1 MIRSALLVIDY
12 NNNFIMII
20 KIGQYIRIYC
30 KVLYMHNIMYN
41 NGRIYYMH
49 YTIYSIL
56 CNYNIIMIIITIY
69 DKNRL

>member
-1 MIRSALLVIDY
+1 
-12 NNNFIMII
+12 
-20 KIGQYIRIYC
+20 
-30 KVLYMHNIMYN
+30 MHNIIYN